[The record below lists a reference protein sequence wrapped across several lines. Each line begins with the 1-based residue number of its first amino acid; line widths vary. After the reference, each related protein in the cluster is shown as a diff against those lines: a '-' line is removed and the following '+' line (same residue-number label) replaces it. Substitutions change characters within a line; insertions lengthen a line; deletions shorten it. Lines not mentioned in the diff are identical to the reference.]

1 MLLFFPL
8 RSLRLCV
15 EYLFFARFKET
26 IPYHSYTTFRSVSDE
41 KVHSAVFVYGN
52 NRGSSVLIGRDKEVR
67 KIVDAVSR
75 RKNLFLSGPENVGK
89 TFIVNRVIEEMG
101 GKGGLYSENC
111 STLKTSLAGF
121 LKGDYDSAFLSSQN
135 ISSLR
140 KLFYKKIHKEKPY
153 LIFDHMGSV
162 GPKFFSYLENLL
174 DEHPA
179 LFVARSPDPGEI
191 GDLSLL
197 LFSFDKLE
205 INNMTRKHAFELI
218 THLIESFSLVI
229 DKEDHFRKEVFR
241 LSDGNPSAIREI
253 CQYAGKV
260 EYKIG
265 KEIKFRLLNLDR
277 KIDSL
282 KL

>member
-1 MLLFFPL
+1 M
-8 RSLRLCV
+8 
-15 EYLFFARFKET
+15 
-26 IPYHSYTTFRSVSDE
+26 
-41 KVHSAVFVYGN
+41 
-52 NRGSSVLIGRDKEVR
+52 LIGRDREVKE
-67 KIVDAVSR
+67 IIDAISQ
-75 RKNLFLSGPENVGK
+75 RKNLFLSGPESVGK
-89 TFIVNRVIEEMG
+89 TFIVKHALQEAG
-101 GKGGLYSENC
+101 GKGILYSNNC
-111 STLKTSLAGF
+111 STIKTSLAGF
-121 LKGDYDSAFLSSQN
+121 LKGDYDPAFLSSQN

-140 KLFYKKIHKEKPY
+140 KLFYKKIHKQKPY

-179 LFVARSPDPGEI
+179 LFVARSPAPGEI

-205 INNMTRKHAFELI
+205 VHNLNRKYAFELI
-218 THLIESFSLVI
+218 THLIERFGLVI

-253 CQYAGKV
+253 CHYAGKD
-260 EYKIG
+260 EYKVG

-277 KIDSL
+277 KIDAL